1 VCCHLLAHLLVPGEL
16 ADRVQVWVGSIR
28 DRGVLAGLTG
38 VHGAEP
44 VSDAA
49 RSPPFLLWKA
59 HLSLSQDRCVV
70 VGELACE
77 RVYSMWVSGVAIGS
91 QHSLLCIRVLSEA
104 VNDLFVNA
112 AQGTGSDFRA
122 G

>member
-77 RVYSMWVSGVAIGS
+77 RVYSMWDKRCCNRITTLPTL
-91 QHSLLCIRVLSEA
+91 HSCVVRSCE
-104 VNDLFVNA
+104 
-112 AQGTGSDFRA
+112 
-122 G
+122 